1 MITGNV
7 SKNQSLIGESLSK
20 QKSAGNPAAVPKR
33 KWQKELANAV
43 RDPAELLNLLELD
56 PKQLNLH
63 KESFHKKHFNP
74 QHFPLRVPRGFVD
87 KMRIGD
93 WNDPLLKQVLPLDAE
108 ASLADGFLLD
118 PVSDLNAVSQKGI
131 LQKYSG
137 RALVVTTGACAIHC
151 RYCFR
156 QHFPYTEHKAS
167 KNEWQDVMTALKTN
181 YSINEVILS
190 GGDPLALSDQRL
202 ASLCQQIAE
211 IPHITTLRLHTRLPL
226 VLPERI
232 DDDFMQWFSA
242 LAIQK
247 VMVIHANH
255 ANEFCTV
262 THAALTRLHQS
273 GTLLLNQSV
282 LLKGVNDS
290 LESLAT
296 LSHTLQAHHVL
307 PYYLHLLDRVQGAAH
322 FEVDEAQA
330 LNLMQQLRDTLPG
343 YLVPKL
349 VREVSGKRSKTPIN

>member
-7 SKNQSLIGESLSK
+7 SKNQSLIVESLSK
-20 QKSAGNPAAVPKR
+20 PQSTDGSESI
-33 KWQKELANAV
+33 WQKKLANV
-43 RDPAELLNLLELD
+43 IREPAELMRLLKLD
-56 PKQLNLH
+56 PEKLNKQ
-63 KESFHKKHFNP
+63 HFNP
-74 QHFPLRVPRGFVD
+74 QHFPLRVPRSFVD

-108 ASLADGFLLD
+108 TNLSDTFQLD
-118 PVSDLNAVSQKGI
+118 PVSDLHAVSQKGI
-131 LQKYSG
+131 LQKYAG
-137 RALVVTTGACAIHC
+137 RALIITTGACAIHC

-156 QHFPYTEHKAS
+156 QHFPYAEHQAS
-167 KNEWQDVMTALKTN
+167 KNEWQQIIAGIKADQ
-181 YSINEVILS
+181 SINEVILS

-202 ASLCQQIAE
+202 QSLCTQITD

-232 DDDFMQWFSA
+232 DEKFMQWFSA

-255 ANEFCTV
+255 ANEFCEITQS
-262 THAALTRLHQS
+262 ALTQLHQS

-290 LESLAT
+290 LKSLAA
-296 LSHTLQAHHVL
+296 LSHTLQTHHVL

-330 LNLMQQLRDTLPG
+330 LNLMQQLRETLPG

-349 VREVSGKRSKTPIN
+349 VREISGKRSKTPIN